1 MSEESKII
9 SSFSLQET
17 LNPKIWDNY
26 KNPEKASLKPEIR
39 KKLLEIAHEF
49 MDFIDIEF
57 FVDDIIF
64 TGSLSNFNWSD
75 FSDVDLHLEVDFT
88 QFDTDSVELYRELFN
103 LKKLLFNTNHD
114 ITIKGFEVEL
124 YVQDIIEPHTSGG
137 IYSVL
142 FDEWT
147 VVPQKKDVKID
158 RNLLKK
164 KIKTWTNKVDEI
176 TEQVK
181 NGDYDESILLIK
193 ELRDKIKKYRKAGLE
208 KNGEFSYENLVFKY
222 LRRGNYIERLIDLSN
237 QLKDKK
243 LSLESLNEA
252 KLINEI
258 EIKDISNLSN
268 YPTNKKFKKKDFF
281 MIHHT
286 AGSGSAEDV
295 MRVLNKR
302 GLSVQWIV
310 DKEGNV
316 YRALPQD
323 TIGAHTGSNAKM
335 TSVKNSN
342 TEGVEVIGM
351 DDSDIKKR
359 HDIDISAGR
368 LPRQAEAVR
377 QLVKYLGYS
386 PNQIVGHGDVSTRKQ
401 ATEGKTIKEYILQ
414 NWNKPIDGDFKINSM
429 DSTSNDKKGESLFD
443 KILIFLGFGKKATS
457 SEKDF
462 TKELENLIN
471 SNKELKWE
479 KTGRLEY
486 DDDVEILQSV
496 LQLLGYSLPKWGVDG
511 KFGHETNLAV
521 VNFQKKQNLT
531 PNGIVDKNTLK
542 NIVKELAKIDLS
554 GEKINNIQKEK
565 QEIKIETSDN
575 KNKILKFLTDKG
587 LTIEQAS
594 GIAGNLQA
602 ESNFKPNAVGDNGT
616 SLGIAQWH
624 KSRKDN
630 LINFCNS
637 KKQNSESLECQLDFL
652 WEELNTKYSNVLS
665 SIKSSNSVG
674 EAAEIFASKYEKPS
688 STDYSKR
695 VKFAEKIY
703 SDIAIS

>member
-17 LNPKIWDNY
+17 LNPKIWNNHT
-26 KNPEKASLKPEIR
+26 NPEKASLKPEIR

-49 MDFIDIEF
+49 MDFIDVEF

-88 QFDTDSVELYRELFN
+88 QFDKDSVELYRELFN

-142 FDEWT
+142 YDEWT
-147 VVPQKKDVKID
+147 VVPEKKDVKID
-158 RNLLKK
+158 KNLLKT
-164 KIKTWTNKVDEI
+164 KIKTWTKKIDEV
-176 TEQVK
+176 TEQVQ

-208 KNGEFSYENLVFKY
+208 EKGEFSYENLVFKF
-222 LRRGNYIERLIDLSN
+222 LRRGKYIEKLIDLSHK
-237 QLKDKK
+237 LKDKK
-243 LSLESLNEA
+243 LSLESLNES
-252 KLINEI
+252 LINEI
-258 EIKDISNLSN
+258 QIMDITSLSE
-268 YPTNKKFKKKDFF
+268 YPTNRKFKKKDFF
-281 MIHHT
+281 MVHHT
-286 AGSGSAEDV
+286 AGSGTAEDV

-310 DKEGNV
+310 DKEGVV

-335 TSVKNSN
+335 RSVKNSN
-342 TEGVEVIGM
+342 TEGVEVIGL
-351 DDSDIKKR
+351 DDQDIKRR
-359 HDIDISAGR
+359 HDADIKSGS

-386 PNQIVGHGDVSTRKQ
+386 PNQVVGHGDVSTNKQ
-401 ATEGKTIKEYILQ
+401 ATEGKTIKEYIIQ
-414 NWNKPIDGDFKINSM
+414 NWDKPISGDFNVSNISSNQI
-429 DSTSNDKKGESLFD
+429 DSKKEKSLFE
-443 KILIFLGFGKKATS
+443 KILMFLGFGEESTS
-457 SEKDF
+457 GEKDF
-462 TKELENLIN
+462 VKELEELIK

-486 DDDVEILQSV
+486 DDDVKVLQSV
-496 LQLLGYSLPKWGVDG
+496 LQLLGYSLPEWGIDG
-511 KFGHETNLAV
+511 KFGPETNAAV
-521 VNFQKKQNLT
+521 VNFQKKNNLT
-531 PNGIVDKNTLK
+531 QDGVVNKNTLK
-542 NIVKELAKIDLS
+542 TILKELSKIDLDK
-554 GEKINNIQKEK
+554 EKIEGIQKEK
-565 QEIKIETSDN
+565 EEIKIVATDN
-575 KNKILKFLTDKG
+575 KNKILKFLMDKG

-602 ESNFKPNAVGDNGT
+602 ESNFNPEAIGDSGT

-624 KSRKDN
+624 KSRKEN

-637 KKQNSESLECQLDFL
+637 KKQNPKSLECQLNFL
-652 WEELNTKYSNVLS
+652 WDELSTKYSNVLS
-665 SIKSSNSVG
+665 SIKSSKNTS
-674 EAAEIFASKYEKPS
+674 ETAEIFALKYEKPR
-688 STDYSKR
+688 STDYTR
-695 VKFAEKIY
+695 RIKFAEKIY
-703 SDIAIS
+703 NDALIS

>member
-17 LNPKIWDNY
+17 LNPKIWNNY
-26 KNPEKASLKPEIR
+26 ANPEKASLKPEIR

-49 MDFIDIEF
+49 MDFIDVEF

-88 QFDTDSVELYRELFN
+88 QFDKDSVELYRELFN

-142 FDEWT
+142 YDEWT
-147 VVPQKKDVKID
+147 AVPEKKDVKID
-158 RNLLKK
+158 KNLLKT
-164 KIKTWTNKVDEI
+164 KIKTWTKKIDEV
-176 TEQVK
+176 TEQVQ

-208 KNGEFSYENLVFKY
+208 EKGEFSYENLVFKF
-222 LRRGNYIERLIDLSN
+222 LRRGKYIERLIDLGN
-237 QLKDKK
+237 KLKDKK
-243 LSLESLNEA
+243 LSLESLNES
-252 KLINEI
+252 LINEI
-258 EIKDISNLSN
+258 QIMDITSLSE
-268 YPTNKKFKKKDFF
+268 YPTNRKFKKKDFF
-281 MIHHT
+281 MVHHT
-286 AGSGSAEDV
+286 AGSGTAEDV

-310 DKEGNV
+310 DKEGVV

-335 TSVKNSN
+335 RSVKNSN
-342 TEGVEVIGM
+342 TEGVEVIGL
-351 DDSDIKKR
+351 DDQDIKRRHDSDIKSG
-359 HDIDISAGR
+359 I
-368 LPRQAEAVR
+368 LPKQAEAVR

-386 PNQIVGHGDVSTRKQ
+386 PDQVVGHGDVSTNKQ
-401 ATEGKTIKEYILQ
+401 ATEGKTIKEYIIQ
-414 NWNKPIDGDFKINSM
+414 NWDKPISGKFDISNL
-429 DSTSNDKKGESLFD
+429 STNNIEPKKEKNLFD
-443 KILIFLGFGKKATS
+443 RILFFLGFGKEATS

-462 TKELENLIN
+462 TKELEELIG

-486 DDDVEILQSV
+486 DNDVEILQSV
-496 LQLLGYSLPKWGVDG
+496 LQLLGYSLPEWGIDG
-511 KFGHETNLAV
+511 KFGPETNAAV
-521 VNFQKKQNLT
+521 INFQKKNSLT
-531 PNGIVDKNTLK
+531 PNGVVDKNTLK
-542 NIVKELAKIDLS
+542 TILKELSKIDLDRK
-554 GEKINNIQKEK
+554 KIDGIQKEK
-565 QEIKIETSDN
+565 KKVKIVATDN
-575 KNKILKFLTDKG
+575 KNKILKFLMDKG

-602 ESNFKPNAVGDNGT
+602 ESNFNPEAIGDSGT

-624 KSRKDN
+624 KSRKEN
-630 LINFCNS
+630 LINFCGS
-637 KKQNSESLECQLDFL
+637 KKQDSKSLECQLNFL
-652 WEELNTKYSNVLS
+652 WDELTTKYSNVLS
-665 SIKSSNSVG
+665 LIKSSENANES
-674 EAAEIFASKYEKPS
+674 AEIFASKYEKPR
-688 STDYSKR
+688 STDYSR
-695 VKFAEKIY
+695 RIKFAEKIY
-703 SDIAIS
+703 NDALIS

>member
-88 QFDTDSVELYRELFN
+88 QFDTDSVELYLELFN

-164 KIKTWTNKVDEI
+164 KIKTWTNKIDEI

-222 LRRGNYIERLIDLSN
+222 LRRGKYIERLIDLSN

-252 KLINEI
+252 KLIGGDFKWGGGPKEHGKRAFGNWQSDNAYDLMAPVGTPVYSLTDGTITKTYFTEGGESGKQTKIYGWQVTIKGDDNNFFYTHLGEI
-258 EIKDISNLSN
+258 NPNIKVGNRISKGDL
-268 YPTNKKFKKKDFF
+268 
-281 MIHHT
+281 I
-286 AGSGSAEDV
+286 G
-295 MRVLNKR
+295 
-302 GLSVQWIV
+302 
-310 DKEGNV
+310 
-316 YRALPQD
+316 
-323 TIGAHTGSNAKM
+323 TIGAP
-335 TSVKNSN
+335 TSGRKWYPHLHIAVQNGDLKSYIND
-342 TEGVEVIGM
+342 TAI
-351 DDSDIKKR
+351 IKK
-359 HDIDISAGR
+359 
-368 LPRQAEAVR
+368 E
-377 QLVKYLGYS
+377 
-386 PNQIVGHGDVSTRKQ
+386 
-401 ATEGKTIKEYILQ
+401 
-414 NWNKPIDGDFKINSM
+414 
-429 DSTSNDKKGESLFD
+429 ESIFD
-443 KILIFLGFGKKATS
+443 KILKFLGLEGLITS
-457 SEKDF
+457 EETNF
-462 TKELENLIN
+462 VKELESLIQ
-471 SNKELKWE
+471 SNTELKWE
-479 KTGRLEY
+479 KNKKIEY
-486 DDDVEILQSV
+486 NDNTKTLQSI

-511 KFGHETNLAV
+511 KFGPETNTAV
-521 VNFQKKQNLT
+521 INFQKENNLT
-531 PNGIVDKNTLK
+531 PNGVVDNITLK
-542 NIVKELAKIDLS
+542 VILKELSKIDLNQDKIS
-554 GEKINNIQKEK
+554 GIQKNKENLKINP
-565 QEIKIETSDN
+565 TSN

-594 GIAGNLQA
+594 GVAGNLQA
-602 ESNFKPNAVGDNGT
+602 ESNFNPSAVGDNGT

-637 KKQNSESLECQLDFL
+637 KKQNSESLDCQLDFL
-652 WEELNTKYSNVLS
+652 WSELNTKYSNVLS
-665 SIKSSNSVG
+665 SIKASNSAGDV
-674 EAAEIFASKYEKPS
+674 AEIFASKYEKPS

-695 VKFAEKIY
+695 INFAEKIY
-703 SDIAIS
+703 SDTTIS